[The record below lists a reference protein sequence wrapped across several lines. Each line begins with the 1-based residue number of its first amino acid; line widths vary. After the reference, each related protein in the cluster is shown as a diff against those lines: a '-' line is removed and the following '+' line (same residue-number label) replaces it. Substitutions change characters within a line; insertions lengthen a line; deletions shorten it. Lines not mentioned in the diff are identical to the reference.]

1 MLNKFEEFFQ
11 INKII
16 INQRVPINIDDALI
30 NNNKSPAKIKFPIPN
45 TNKNNTNETGANC
58 LNFKESGC
66 KDNVLVFHKP
76 YLKNCFIKPNK
87 ELLTKYSTIKFETTI
102 IFLP

>member
-45 TNKNNTNETGANC
+45 TNKIIQMKQELT
-58 LNFKESGC
+58 
-66 KDNVLVFHKP
+66 VLI
-76 YLKNCFIKPNK
+76 LKSPDVK
-87 ELLTKYSTIKFETTI
+87 TMS
-102 IFLP
+102 